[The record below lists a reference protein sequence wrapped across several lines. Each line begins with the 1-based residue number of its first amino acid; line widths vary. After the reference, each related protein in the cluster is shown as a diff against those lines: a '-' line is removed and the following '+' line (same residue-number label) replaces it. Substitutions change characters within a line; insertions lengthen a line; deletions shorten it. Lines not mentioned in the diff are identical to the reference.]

1 MNVCV
6 RSRRLVI
13 FLFLHLL
20 DQSLPLFGLSQSHQH
35 HALIVTLGAQRTLH
49 AQKHDRKIILLRIH
63 FEYFIILHTHS
74 AKPVMNF
81 LLLNQTMTSHS
92 KKLILET
99 QAKQVN
105 AVIFSF

>member
-49 AQKHDRKIILLRIH
+49 TQTHNREIIILRIH

-74 AKPVMNF
+74 AK
-81 LLLNQTMTSHS
+81 TGD
-92 KKLILET
+92 E
-99 QAKQVN
+99 
-105 AVIFSF
+105 FSLCKSNNDITLQKASS